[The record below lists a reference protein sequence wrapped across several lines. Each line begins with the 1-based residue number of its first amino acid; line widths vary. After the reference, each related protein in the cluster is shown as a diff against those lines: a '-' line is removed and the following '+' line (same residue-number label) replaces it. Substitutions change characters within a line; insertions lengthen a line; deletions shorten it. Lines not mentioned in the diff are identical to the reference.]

1 MSSVVAAQGALENS
15 PSGCGRRA
23 SLPHGIWDLPKP
35 RIEPVPPAL
44 AGGFLT
50 ISFLMVSVCMVHSFY
65 IQSICNFGSEFCL
78 MAISYLDFFGEWSVL
93 ILCILCYLEYNGVLS
108 IWDLYTV

>member
-1 MSSVVAAQGALENS
+1 
-15 PSGCGRRA
+15 
-23 SLPHGIWDLPKP
+23 
-35 RIEPVPPAL
+35 
-44 AGGFLT
+44 
-50 ISFLMVSVCMVHSFY
+50 
-65 IQSICNFGSEFCL
+65 